1 MSGSATATLLEYK
14 MFVNILSCTVGWFDF
29 EEKKRYIFHAV
40 KIDEDPNSKISSL
53 IVCSFITSCRN

>member
-29 EEKKRYIFHAV
+29 EEKKRNIFHAV

-53 IVCSFITSCRN
+53 IVAL